1 MMEDERQLRDL
12 FLLRKD
18 IHFLNFGSF
27 GACPRPV
34 FKKYQEWQ
42 LLLESEPVQFIA
54 FDGIKYLA
62 TSRGSL
68 AEYLGITDPDDLVYV
83 TNPSFAINLIAKN
96 IPLQKGDE
104 VLATDI
110 EYGACDRTWDFY
122 CQEKGAKYIRQ
133 KINLPILDK
142 ATFIEDFFRGLT
154 SKTKAIF
161 ISHITSSTGLI
172 FPVKEIC
179 DLAKEKGL
187 WTIVDGAHV
196 PGHIP
201 LDISELKVDFYTG
214 ACHKWMMAPKGSS
227 FLYATKEVQQWCNPL
242 VISWG
247 FKSVK
252 PSASTFIDYHQMIG
266 TRDFSAFLTVP
277 FCIEFMQQNHW
288 DEVGENCKSMV
299 LEASEKFYNL
309 LDSEPL
315 CPLNKEWIGQMLS
328 IKLNNTEPENL
339 QKILFEKYKIE
350 VPVMRQEN
358 DVYLRYSIQAFNKKE
373 DLDALYNALEEI
385 KKEGVLLK

>member
-1 MMEDERQLRDL
+1 MMEDEIQLRDL

-54 FDGIKYLA
+54 FEGIKYLA
-62 TSRGSL
+62 KSRGSL

-196 PGHIP
+196 PGHIS

>member
-54 FDGIKYLA
+54 FEGIKYLA
-62 TSRGSL
+62 KSRGSL